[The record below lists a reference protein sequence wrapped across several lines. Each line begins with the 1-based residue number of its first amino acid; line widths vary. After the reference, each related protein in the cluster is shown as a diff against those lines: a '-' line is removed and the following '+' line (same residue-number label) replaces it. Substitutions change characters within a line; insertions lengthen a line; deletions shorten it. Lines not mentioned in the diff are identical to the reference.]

1 MHGLQEAFINL
12 MIVLITG
19 GVSYL
24 SAKLTQY
31 FKQKGVI
38 AAFDKKKESVQ
49 IAVDAVE
56 QIAKV
61 EQLDSKYLEAKSRA
75 VDLLNEQG
83 ITITNSELDSLIE
96 AAVRGLKQG
105 YTENK

>member
-1 MHGLQEAFINL
+1 MQGIQDALINL

-19 GVSYL
+19 GVSIL

-31 FKQKGVI
+31 FKQKGML
-38 AAFDKKKESVQ
+38 AELESKKESVA
-49 IAVDAVE
+49 IAVNAVE

-61 EQLDSKYLEAKSRA
+61 EQLDSKYDEAKERA
-75 VDLLNEQG
+75 VTLLNEQG
-83 ITITNSELDSLIE
+83 ISISETELDSLIE
-96 AAVRGLKQG
+96 AAVTGLKQG

>member
-1 MHGLQEAFINL
+1 MQGIQEALVNL
-12 MIVLITG
+12 MIVLVTG
-19 GVSYL
+19 GATYL

-31 FKQKGVI
+31 LKQKGVLTT
-38 AAFDKKKESVQ
+38 FDKKKESVQ

-61 EQLDSKYLEAKSRA
+61 EKLDSKYLEAKSRA
-75 VDLLNEQG
+75 VDLLNKQG
-83 ITITNSELDSLIE
+83 ITITDSELDSLIE

-105 YTENK
+105 YKENK